1 VRFLEGGVPEGIIP
15 RVFLNLRRM
24 HDEYRNLP
32 FFPLCKQLS
41 FDFLASFPF
50 CRKEIIFHGNV
61 GTYKIGE
68 HPWHNA
74 LEFFCLG
81 TSLKIHIEIKMEL
94 FT

>member
-1 VRFLEGGVPEGIIP
+1 VRSLEGGVPGGIIP

-24 HDEYRNLP
+24 HEYRNLP
-32 FFPLCKQLS
+32 FLPLCKQLS
-41 FDFLASFPF
+41 FDLLASFPF

-68 HPWHNA
+68 HPWHIA
-74 LEFFCLG
+74 LGFFCLG
-81 TSLKIHIEIKMEL
+81 TSLKFYIEIKMEL